1 MDLNRLRVRLTLGYV
16 GVFAAILLLL
26 GFVAVF
32 GFSVELTRQEDELLT
47 REAEAQAANLL
58 GEERR
63 EVLSDGSANFSWIAL
78 QPDGELIDSDR
89 IARDLGLPDE
99 ELARSALEE
108 NTAVSATI
116 RGEEGRVR
124 ALSMPMYE
132 SGELVGVMQYA
143 RSLSAVQQAVRG
155 LVLVLLPLGVG
166 ALGLAAI
173 GGQVMA
179 GRAVVPVQRSFER
192 QRAFVADA
200 SHELKTPLALIRAD
214 AEVIGR
220 GLSDPEDKELAD
232 DLLAETDKMNAML
245 SDLLFAARLDAGKLT
260 VNREPFDIAESVQQV
275 AERFAARAQETNI
288 RIEISMSES
297 LRATGDRERTEQ
309 VLAVLLDNALRYTRK
324 ASKITIT
331 GHKTADAVVVT
342 VQDSGPGIAEENLER
357 IFERFYRVDKA
368 RSREAGGSGL
378 GLAIAQK
385 LARAQKGTLEA
396 GNAEEGG
403 AVFWL
408 TLSTE

>member
-132 SGELVGVMQYA
+132 SGQLVGVMQYA